1 MEDYLGMV
9 LTSVGQRL
17 RKSIYVGAIPTGCHL
32 FSENIM
38 KSSQA
43 IQKVIE
49 YIQSERKT
57 LKVLQRDS
65 QGFLGSEGELVDTI
79 LSNIEYLL
87 TFKKNKDD

>member
-1 MEDYLGMV
+1 
-9 LTSVGQRL
+9 
-17 RKSIYVGAIPTGCHL
+17 
-32 FSENIM
+32 M